1 MRTSWISE
9 RHEPQQ
15 RPNLWRVGQQ
25 QEEPMS
31 IAIGQAPTGKTD
43 RLFLTEMA
51 LASALALLRA
61 LRH

>member
-1 MRTSWISE
+1 MRTSRTSE

-31 IAIGQAPTGKTD
+31 IEIGQTVAGKTD
-43 RLFLTEMA
+43 RLFFAGMA